1 MRVFI
6 GSVRRV
12 DTAALWQ
19 FLAVD
24 VLLVFTPGADW
35 AYAIRAGLR
44 REHVVAAVAGL
55 AGGYVVHGALVTIGV
70 GALLARDRD
79 ALSVVTFIGAVYLVG
94 LGLSALRVSAEPATT
109 PGSKADAA
117 RASTVAWRGAL
128 VSGLNPKGLLLFF
141 AVLPQFVRT
150 DAAWP
155 ESAQLAVYGCLHVA
169 ACALVYAA
177 VAYTARAVLATRGR
191 MARRIELTSGALM
204 ACFGAL
210 LATQQ
215 TLALTHG

>member
-1 MRVFI
+1 LRVFI

-12 DTAALWQ
+12 DTVALWQ

-35 AYAIRAGLR
+35 GYAIRAGLR

-94 LGLSALRVSAEPATT
+94 LGLSALRVTAEPAT
-109 PGSKADAA
+109 PGAKADAA

-141 AVLPQFVRT
+141 AVLPQFVAGC
-150 DAAWP
+150 AAK
-155 ESAQLAVYGCLHVA
+155 
-169 ACALVYAA
+169 
-177 VAYTARAVLATRGR
+177 
-191 MARRIELTSGALM
+191 
-204 ACFGAL
+204 
-210 LATQQ
+210 
-215 TLALTHG
+215 